1 MNINP
6 LNAKLNPI
14 CYLLALLGAHH
25 ILHFS
30 RVRVNVT
37 YCDHYA
43 SCGLLMFILFCVL
56 QPMVRAIQTYQVGV
70 TLYYLM
76 QSSYH
81 IPAIYI
87 YIYIYIY
94 TTFMKMIVFYS
105 GK

>member
-1 MNINP
+1 MDINP

-70 TLYYLM
+70 TLLFN
-76 QSSYH
+76 SKFL
-81 IPAIYI
+81 P
-87 YIYIYIY
+87 Y
-94 TTFMKMIVFYS
+94 TCNIQGVPGGMCQTS
-105 GK
+105 GVCSLC